1 MGCAPQKHFGV
12 EPAESPPPAGPGLLP
27 AAGMWR
33 SLMPTL
39 EWTWRA
45 PVGIMYTKIGVD
57 LEIGDLGMDGKEALF
72 WTVSIQEHF
81 IHKARL

>member
-1 MGCAPQKHFGV
+1 
-12 EPAESPPPAGPGLLP
+12 
-27 AAGMWR
+27 
-33 SLMPTL
+33 MPTL